1 MCPQYME
8 RPNDK
13 ILSVEGMAAIMD
25 EHTALFGS
33 CRRMAELLDVAAPPK
48 CWNYFGTLLHVDVL
62 ASHDGEPLP
71 TWDEG
76 QPDGDFRG

>member
-1 MCPQYME
+1 MCTQYME

-25 EHTALFGS
+25 EHAALFGS

-48 CWNYFGTLLHVDVL
+48 CWNYLGTLLHVDVL

-76 QPDGDFRG
+76 QPGGDFPA